1 VRLPIDR
8 CSSRCVARRIKLKER
23 LFLAATTEDCE
34 KLRFDFLRHVS
45 STRGRFACE
54 EERVWPCTIGLN
66 EKGGM
71 NDEEEFEKYIDYSI
85 VPLYLDLEDTPGK
98 RSPEVDE
105 VGAVYL
111 WIDLLRQGLSD
122 IKSRV

>member
-1 VRLPIDR
+1 M
-8 CSSRCVARRIKLKER
+8 RRIKLKER
-23 LFLAATTEDCE
+23 LFLAATTEDRE
-34 KLRFDFLRHVS
+34 KLRFDFLHHVS
-45 STRGRFACE
+45 STRGRFGCE
-54 EERVWPCTIGLN
+54 EERVWPYTIGLN

-71 NDEEEFEKYIDYSI
+71 NDEEECDKYIDYSI

-98 RSPEVDE
+98 RSPEVDK

-111 WIDLLRQGLSD
+111 WIDLLQRGLPD